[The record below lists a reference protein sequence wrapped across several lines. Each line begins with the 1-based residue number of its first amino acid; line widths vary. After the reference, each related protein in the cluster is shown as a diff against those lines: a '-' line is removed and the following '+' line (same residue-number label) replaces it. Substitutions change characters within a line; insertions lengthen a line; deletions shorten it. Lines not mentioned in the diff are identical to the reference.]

1 MYLTLLFKRKMLIKR
16 TRYHYKPTGLVEN
29 DMKMQ
34 SFGEAKAPLKFSYS
48 ADRTVDWY
56 NHLQMLLDV
65 SY

>member
-29 DMKMQ
+29 DTKMQ

-48 ADRTVDWY
+48 ADRTVD
-56 NHLQMLLDV
+56 
-65 SY
+65 